1 MEKIKVVLV
10 IKGSGTT
17 DTINVY
23 VTKGQFNLLQY
34 LQNFGAFNYDT
45 EVEFEKVNEFPV
57 EDLTEEY

>member
-1 MEKIKVVLV
+1 MEKIKVVLT

-23 VTKGQFNLLQY
+23 VTRGQLNLLQY
-34 LQNFGAFNYDT
+34 LQNFGAFDYDT